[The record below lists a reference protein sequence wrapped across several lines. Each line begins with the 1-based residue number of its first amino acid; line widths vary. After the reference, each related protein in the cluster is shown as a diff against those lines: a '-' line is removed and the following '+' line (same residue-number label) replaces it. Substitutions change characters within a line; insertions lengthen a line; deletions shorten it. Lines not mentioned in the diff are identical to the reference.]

1 MIRRGWKQST
11 WAWVTVCGCLV
22 ITVLGV
28 LLAITT
34 PSGVTAAA
42 ANTNSS
48 AALSSALLRAGLR
61 PGTQFTPVTASTLT
75 VPEPVQGSD
84 GRIHLAYELVLLNVT
99 ALPVRVNQVQVL
111 DASTHQAV
119 LTLTGAALTAAF
131 TPVGGPTGDEGSDDP
146 TSPSRST
153 TIPSSAT
160 WVVWLDVSLP
170 AGHPVPRQL
179 EHQVVG
185 SIILPG
191 GAPPVLFNDVI
202 KPVGTSRHS
211 ATVLS
216 PPVKGGIWY
225 MSEGCCSDNTHHRRG
240 LAPVNGQ
247 LMVPQRF
254 AIDFFMVDDR
264 MRAWAGDPSKV
275 TSYFSYRQPVVA
287 AAGGTVVDS
296 QDGLPNSTALPNPPK
311 PPPIDQTVGN
321 HVTVR
326 IGAGLYALYAHLD
339 PGSVKVHIGEKVTR
353 GELLGL
359 IGTSGNST
367 TPHLHFEIMTTP
379 EFFPT
384 DSVPY
389 VFDQFQLLGRVPDRI
404 WDDNLG
410 LQPTGTLPFVP
421 AQPSGSHHDQ
431 MPLDRN
437 VVRFATTH
445 LSGLF
450 PRQLPH
456 SPAFRWTG
464 PARTHPARMMPP
476 RAGRRSLGDMQTVVI
491 CRPSGV
497 GLDPDPRHDRY
508 IRLR

>member
-1 MIRRGWKQST
+1 MISRFRQKQSK

-28 LLAITT
+28 LLATT
-34 PSGVTAAA
+34 SPSGVIAPAKD
-42 ANTNSS
+42 SS
-48 AALSSALLRAGLR
+48 AALSAALLRAGLR

-84 GRIHLAYELVLLNVT
+84 GRIHVAYELLLLNVT
-99 ALPVRVNQVQVL
+99 ALPVRVDQVQVL
-111 DASTHQAV
+111 DASTHEAV
-119 LTLTGAALTAAF
+119 LNLTGTVLTAAF
-131 TPVGGPTGDEGSDDP
+131 TPVGGPTGDEDSDDP
-146 TSPSRST
+146 TAGARSS

-170 AGHPVPRQL
+170 AGLPVPRQL
-179 EHQVVG
+179 EHRVVG
-185 SIILPG
+185 AIVPPG
-191 GAPPVLFNDVI
+191 GAAPVPFDDVI
-202 KPVGTSRHS
+202 KPVETSLHS
-211 ATVLS
+211 ATVLT
-216 PPVKGGIWY
+216 PPVKGGIWF
-225 MSEGCCSDNTHHRRG
+225 MSEGCCSDDTHHRRG

-247 LMVPQRF
+247 LSVPQRF
-254 AIDFFMVDDR
+254 AIDFFMLDNR
-264 MRAWAGDPSKV
+264 MRTWAGDPSKV

-287 AAGGTVVDS
+287 AAPGTVVDS
-296 QDGLPNSTALPNPPK
+296 EDGLPNSTALPYPPK

-321 HVTVR
+321 HVTVQ
-326 IGAGLYALYAHLD
+326 IGPGLYVLYAHFD

-367 TPHLHFEIMTTP
+367 TPHLHFQIMTTP

-421 AQPSGSHHDQ
+421 AEPSGTHRDQ
-431 MPLDRN
+431 LPLDRA
-437 VVRFATTH
+437 VVRFAST
-445 LSGLF
+445 
-450 PRQLPH
+450 R
-456 SPAFRWTG
+456 
-464 PARTHPARMMPP
+464 
-476 RAGRRSLGDMQTVVI
+476 
-491 CRPSGV
+491 
-497 GLDPDPRHDRY
+497 
-508 IRLR
+508 

>member
-1 MIRRGWKQST
+1 MMHLRRKKST
-11 WAWVTVCGCLV
+11 WVWVTVCGCV
-22 ITVLGV
+22 VVTVLGV
-28 LLAITT
+28 LLATT
-34 PSGVTAAA
+34 SPSGVPAAA
-42 ANTNSS
+42 RDSS
-48 AALSSALLRAGLR
+48 AALSSVLLRAGLR

-84 GRIHLAYELVLLNVT
+84 GRIHLAYELLLLNVT
-99 ALPVRVNQVQVL
+99 ALPVRVDQVQVL
-111 DASTHQAV
+111 DASTHQV
-119 LTLTGAALTAAF
+119 LLNLTGTALTAEF
-131 TPVGGPTGDEGSDDP
+131 TPVGGPIGDEGSDDP
-146 TSPSRST
+146 ANASRST

-170 AGHPVPRQL
+170 ARHPVPRLL
-179 EHQVVG
+179 EHRVVG
-185 SIILPG
+185 AIVVPG
-191 GAPPVLFNDVI
+191 GAPPVPFDDVI
-202 KPVGTSRHS
+202 KPVDTSGQD

-216 PPVKGGIWY
+216 PPVEGGIWY

-240 LAPVNGQ
+240 LAPVNGE
-247 LMVPQRF
+247 LAVPQRF
-254 AIDFFMVDDR
+254 AIDFFKVDDR
-264 MRAWAGDPSKV
+264 IRTWAGDPSKI
-275 TSYFSYRQPVVA
+275 TSYFSYRQPVLA
-287 AAGGTVVDS
+287 AAAGTVVDS

-326 IGAGLYALYAHLD
+326 IGPGLYALYAHLD

-384 DSVPY
+384 DSLPY

-421 AQPSGSHHDQ
+421 AKPPGPHRDQ

-437 VVRFATTH
+437 VVRFGTTH
-445 LSGLF
+445 
-450 PRQLPH
+450 
-456 SPAFRWTG
+456 
-464 PARTHPARMMPP
+464 
-476 RAGRRSLGDMQTVVI
+476 
-491 CRPSGV
+491 
-497 GLDPDPRHDRY
+497 
-508 IRLR
+508 